1 MHRPVSAP
9 LLAYGLPL
17 GSRPRTPQTR
27 PRTPHALPVRNLML
41 MSIHPAASGPKRT
54 HTLHAAG
61 EKRAARFRAPSE
73 QWVRPASP
81 HSYEESTS
89 PSYDDAEHRHPTSSA
104 ASSVLIAPLEVLLD
118 PFEDPLVFRRW
129 PVPVGTNGGT
139 SVFPLPT
146 TAGIIKRQHAHL
158 DARLA
163 YYKKTDEESNGWQ
176 TIPQPQS
183 PSKIWPKVPPFPP
196 PPRRSALPLVEGE
209 QEPQSIPLKST
220 NRPTS
225 GCESSR
231 PSSSGRRSLL
241 ERTLASDPVAAET
254 TPADDVATP
263 AMESLR
269 QALVAQLQRVMDLF
283 RKLDANGDGKVSVQ
297 EFQAPPRPACKGSP
311 RRLVPSP
318 QVSAQEFQAVLGL
331 IAPRTT
337 AEQPVPAAPAAP
349 AAPDDGAQQG
359 TVAALGGDVG
369 VASEGGEGAPAAFG
383 AADVEAL
390 FHLLDRDSS
399 GTIDYRELHTMLR
412 QGLRVSLDAKLRVGA
427 AGEIAL
433 EAKNRIALR
442 SEPTQPKSPEASKSA
457 PPLPY
462 GPGFSPARPPSASIT
477 LESGVTSPAILVDL
491 APSAALDL
499 APSTASR
506 PSTASWLPTASRPST
521 ASRPPQ
527 PGGPPYSQLP
537 SRPPSGGFL
546 SAPRTSASLAS
557 SRRYDPNAQRPSL
570 PRPASFH
577 MPGPRAGSP
586 PRSTQRSPPR
596 VVVSPTR
603 SAEYATS
610 PARGLPLSSGGS
622 GWRHSPRGSEPD
634 LSVQI
639 DRLTFIQATR
649 PQPIPPTEHKAWF
662 NHTITWSASR
672 DVMSAE
678 RGGAHGAGTG
688 LFADVSLDD
697 LGVVP
702 LRRDAREAQ
711 RTKLLNMTAV
721 NTPGP
726 ALIAASAAM
735 LSGRDGAGGA
745 EASPGSSRRGTRRV
759 VATRSR
765 EIGRFQNRV
774 KVPSDYV
781 PLAGSEPIL

>member
-1 MHRPVSAP
+1 M
-9 LLAYGLPL
+9 
-17 GSRPRTPQTR
+17 
-27 PRTPHALPVRNLML
+27 
-41 MSIHPAASGPKRT
+41 
-54 HTLHAAG
+54 
-61 EKRAARFRAPSE
+61 
-73 QWVRPASP
+73 RPASP

-89 PSYDDAEHRHPTSSA
+89 PSYDDAEHCHPTSSA

-337 AEQPVPAAPAAP
+337 ADQPVPAAP

-399 GTIDYRELHTMLR
+399 GTIDYRELNTMLR

-433 EAKNRIALR
+433 EAKNRFALR
-442 SEPTQPKSPEASKSA
+442 SLPPTSPE
-457 PPLPY
+457 
-462 GPGFSPARPPSASIT
+462 PS
-477 LESGVTSPAILVDL
+477 
-491 APSAALDL
+491 
-499 APSTASR
+499 
-506 PSTASWLPTASRPST
+506 
-521 ASRPPQ
+521 
-527 PGGPPYSQLP
+527 
-537 SRPPSGGFL
+537 
-546 SAPRTSASLAS
+546 
-557 SRRYDPNAQRPSL
+557 
-570 PRPASFH
+570 
-577 MPGPRAGSP
+577 
-586 PRSTQRSPPR
+586 PR
-596 VVVSPTR
+596 VTTLDKARIDEAFWLIDANEGANPTR
-603 SAEYATS
+603 HSGLLSRAEVLKALRAQ
-610 PARGLPLSSGGS
+610 PRVRELLGLPEVICKEDGTRVRFEAVYQRIARRVE
-622 GWRHSPRGSEPD
+622 RHRD
-634 LSVQI
+634 KKAI
-639 DRLTFIQATR
+639 DRSEFFRALV
-649 PQPIPPTEHKAWF
+649 
-662 NHTITWSASR
+662 SR
-672 DVMSAE
+672 HDE
-678 RGGAHGAGTG
+678 
-688 LFADVSLDD
+688 D
-697 LGVVP
+697 
-702 LRRDAREAQ
+702 
-711 RTKLLNMTAV
+711 
-721 NTPGP
+721 
-726 ALIAASAAM
+726 
-735 LSGRDGAGGA
+735 
-745 EASPGSSRRGTRRV
+745 
-759 VATRSR
+759 
-765 EIGRFQNRV
+765 
-774 KVPSDYV
+774 
-781 PLAGSEPIL
+781 